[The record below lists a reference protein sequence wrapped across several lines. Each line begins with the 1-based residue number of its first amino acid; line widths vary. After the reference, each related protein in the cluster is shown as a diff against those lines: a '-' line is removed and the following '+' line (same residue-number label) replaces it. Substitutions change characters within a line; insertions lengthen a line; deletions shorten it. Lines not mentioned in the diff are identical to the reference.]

1 MNYNYI
7 FVFYDINE
15 KRVNKI
21 FKICKKYLNH
31 HQKSVFRGQISP
43 ANIIKLKG
51 ELNKTINPKEDFIS
65 IIKLVSESYFAEEI
79 LGTNPNKS
87 NSMFI

>member
-31 HQKSVFRGQISP
+31 HQKSVFRGQINP
-43 ANIIKLKG
+43 ANIIKLTG
-51 ELNKTINPKEDFIS
+51 ELSKAINPKEDFIS
-65 IIKLVSESYFAEEI
+65 IVKLISEGYFTEEI
-79 LGTNPNKS
+79 LGTNPEKS